1 MGIVKL
7 AKGIGMNHNVSIRV
21 LDEKTGELVSQH
33 TGHNNATNTLLTG
46 IAHYLKGD
54 GVFNQGYQMLAN
66 YVPRYISLGTMGLIN
81 QDEDAEHLPSGIGA
95 ISYLDEH
102 GRPLKYADLS
112 EDDRSIL
119 SDISELDDPISPED
133 IETLRYVDYMMQRPG
148 FGSDGYDP
156 NYQNNRQYLGIGKPF
171 RWKVVDENGD
181 EVEEI
186 NRLDCE
192 LISPSFPR
200 SVITYRDIVPETEA
214 EVPKTID
221 VVFSAMISTGALAQF
236 REDGKDYVFI
246 TEAGLWANKDPVSN
260 GHNGL
265 LAGYRIAPPNS
276 SNWDMTVPDNRK
288 KLKESIIRVGINQVV
303 QVIWKIQ
310 LGAIDQFGGVDQ
322 QYPTKARRY
331 YWVDIGADD
340 INNESEGQDES
351 WTMSS

>member
-1 MGIVKL
+1 MGIIKL

-54 GVFNQGYQMLAN
+54 GVFNQGYHMLAE

-81 QDEDAEHLPSGIGA
+81 QDEDSDHLPSGIGA
-95 ISYLDEH
+95 ISYRNSD
-102 GRPLKYADLS
+102 GSPLKYSDLS
-112 EDDRSIL
+112 EDDREL
-119 SDISELDDPISPED
+119 LGHTDNLDDPISSED

-156 NYQNNRQYLGIGKPF
+156 NYQNNRPYVGIGRPF
-171 RWKVVDENGD
+171 RWKVKDDNGN

-186 NRLDCE
+186 NRTDCE

-246 TEAGLWANKDPVSN
+246 TEAGLWATNDPVSS

-276 SNWDMTVPDNRK
+276 NNWDMTNAENRK
-288 KLKESIIRVGINQVV
+288 KLKESIIRVGVNQVV

-322 QYPTKARRY
+322 QYPSRARRY
-331 YWVDIGADD
+331 YWVDIG
-340 INNESEGQDES
+340 ESETNQEDGGQES
-351 WTMSS
+351 WTISY